1 LKYLKF
7 LKKEKESKYHDFVVE
22 EKYQEYFTVE
32 GIRKKFENILD
43 VWGLD
48 FNVSQKIWDIYLDF
62 EKENYKYF
70 IFNENEENGFK
81 TENII
86 RSIFRRRL
94 SFPHID
100 LDIVWKDY
108 IIWEKNEEHIEKI
121 KAKYLEVKLIFNLKK

>member
-1 LKYLKF
+1 MKYLKF